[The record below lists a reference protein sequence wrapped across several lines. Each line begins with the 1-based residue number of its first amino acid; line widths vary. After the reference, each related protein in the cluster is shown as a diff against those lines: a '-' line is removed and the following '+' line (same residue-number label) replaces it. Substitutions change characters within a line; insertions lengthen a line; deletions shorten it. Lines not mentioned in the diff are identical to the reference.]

1 MEYKSKDAVSPPF
14 PPPQPS
20 KHPPLTPRRFIET
33 HSKTLTNAIAIFC
46 SVGGWFLWNI
56 ILSCTYKPSSTI
68 YYVRSTFLRG
78 FGASLT
84 WWLVLIIILL
94 AIIVFELGVKA
105 LLAAFFPTDEDAFQ
119 ILEQDADVKRRFE
132 EAAAEEL
139 QMGWDRSTNRRRDE
153 QEKVR
158 EVVEGMQMQE
168 EERREREVK
177 ELLKGRVEVV
187 EADGSPERS
196 GAAGLEEI
204 DVDKTLSK
212 GYGKVR
218 RD

>member
-1 MEYKSKDAVSPPF
+1 MQSEVSRDADTN
-14 PPPQPS
+14 
-20 KHPPLTPRRFIET
+20 LNRFIET
-33 HSKTLTNAIAIFC
+33 HSKTITNGIAIFC

-56 ILSCTYKPSSTI
+56 ILSATYNPKSTI

-94 AIIVFELGVKA
+94 SVIVFELGVKA
-105 LLAAFFPTDEDAFQ
+105 LLASFFPTDEDHFQ
-119 ILEQDADVKRRFE
+119 VLEKDPDVKRRFE

-139 QMGWDRSTNRRRDE
+139 QLGWDRKTNKTRDHE
-153 QEKVR
+153 EKVR
-158 EVVEGMQMQE
+158 EVVEGIKIQNQ
-168 EERREREVK
+168 ERREQEVK
-177 ELLKGRVEVV
+177 ELLKSRVEVL
-187 EADGSPERS
+187 ETRGSPERS
-196 GAAGLEEI
+196 GEAAGQEPA
-204 DVDKTLSK
+204 DVDQTLSK